1 VTRLRSPSRVAGR
14 TGRPSTT
21 PNPHPV
27 DRRRHWLR
35 RPATW
40 LLTVVAGAIALLVTQ
55 IVSGLP
61 AQLINPNW
69 VKDLFRPG
77 PDLVV
82 AAQIIDRDEN
92 GFSMA
97 VPQDYQPNPK
107 FLTMPGAAADPEFG
121 RDLYEAGGV
130 RISPLN
136 LEVVVTGHR
145 NQEIRVLDISPV
157 IIKRTDPLGGSAFL
171 FPGQGESDNVEM
183 VIDFDALVP
192 IARESGDEANSGEP
206 HLGEPYFDR
215 HKITLGDNEQEVIT
229 MPIRVTRYYVEF
241 DLKFDYLV
249 GTEKKS
255 LVVDND
261 GQHFRVTGIRT
272 GPDPDSLPYQRV
284 YIMRG
289 DFSICPIENPSQM
302 SLGQSKCW
310 DR

>member
-1 VTRLRSPSRVAGR
+1 
-14 TGRPSTT
+14 
-21 PNPHPV
+21 
-27 DRRRHWLR
+27 
-35 RPATW
+35 
-40 LLTVVAGAIALLVTQ
+40 VAGAIALLVTQ

-107 FLTMPGAAADPEFG
+107 FLTM
-121 RDLYEAGGV
+121 
-130 RISPLN
+130 
-136 LEVVVTGHR
+136 
-145 NQEIRVLDISPV
+145 QEIRVLDISPV